1 MAYTLK
7 IDAAG
12 NSFTVD
18 AANNTTSTPF
28 TLYPQGNGVEY
39 GEGFQ
44 NNLVHVLE
52 NFAGPT
58 EPAIKIPGLMWYNTA
73 ITPPR
78 LQLWTTGNEWKMVTL
93 L

>member
-1 MAYTLK
+1 MTYTLK
-7 IDAAG
+7 IDASHNAVLETT
-12 NSFTVD
+12 ND
-18 AANNTTSTPF
+18 TTSTPF
-28 TLYPQGNGVEY
+28 TLYPQGNAVEY

-44 NNLVHVLE
+44 NNLVHILE

-58 EPAIKIPGLMWYNTA
+58 EPTIKIPGLMWYNTA

-78 LQLWTTGNEWKMVTL
+78 LQLWTTGGEWKMVTL